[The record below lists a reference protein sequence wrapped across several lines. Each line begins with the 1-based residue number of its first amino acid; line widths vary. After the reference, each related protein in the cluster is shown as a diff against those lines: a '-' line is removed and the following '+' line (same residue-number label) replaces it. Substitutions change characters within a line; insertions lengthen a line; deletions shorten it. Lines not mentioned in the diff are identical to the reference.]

1 MKKRKNKSEKWSII
15 ISPKRGLFEINIIDI
30 WKHKDIIKMFIMRD
44 FVTFYKQTIL
54 GPLWFVIQPI
64 LTAIMFT
71 FVFGKIANISTD
83 GTPHILFYMA
93 GIINWTYFA
102 DCLTKTSDTFI
113 VNTALFGK
121 IYFPRLTVPI
131 ALVITNMLRYFIQF
145 TIFIII
151 CLIFI
156 MKGYIFNYDLFLILL
171 SPLLLIYMAIMSLG
185 FGIWVSSLTT
195 KYRDLRFAFPFFIQL
210 WMYATP
216 IIYPL
221 SIIPEKYKIYM
232 LLNPIVPVVEIF
244 RKAYLGS
251 GYVTIAQIIVSFII
265 TFVVFMTGIVIFN
278 RVEKTFMDII

>member
-1 MKKRKNKSEKWSII
+1 
-15 ISPKRGLFEINIIDI
+15 
-30 WKHKDIIKMFIMRD
+30 
-44 FVTFYKQTIL
+44 
-54 GPLWFVIQPI
+54 
-64 LTAIMFT
+64 MFT

-265 TFVVFMTGIVIFN
+265 TFLVFMTGIVIFN

>member
-265 TFVVFMTGIVIFN
+265 TFLVFMTGIVIFN